1 LLLSIAMPTFWEAI
15 TLLTSKRNRDFQEVA
30 QLIANVFPDPLFVI
44 DLEANRFVWVSPGGI
59 SLFGLDVEESL
70 SLPAY
75 EFLKANLTPFE
86 PLATLWSERRAQA
99 EVAFEYNSDGK
110 SYFLE
115 GYWIRLKE
123 DLFALVLRD
132 VTELRHAQEELAKYA
147 EELAQQVQTLTQLKE
162 ALQKANETLK
172 AQSEQLRLLAA
183 VAAHT
188 DNTVIITDAE
198 GKIIWV
204 NRGFEKLTGYTLE
217 EVKGKIPGKLLQ
229 GPDTDPNAVARIR
242 EKLRKKE
249 PFVEEILN
257 YSRDGRPYWVRLY
270 ITPLTD
276 ELNRVTHFM
285 AIELDVTEDK
295 KRLQQLE
302 TQLRDIQEARSYAE
316 RIFRR
321 FLPPVEGLRE
331 IFRDAQV
338 WNAPLDGV
346 GGDFYFYAPQEG
358 GVLVALGDSTGHGAA
373 AALISVYAL
382 TSLWRASRQPIGN
395 LSSLYQELL
404 EGVVLSMG
412 EGTEGF
418 ELALLKYDQ
427 TTMRLEY
434 LGARRP
440 LWIFRQGQLHQ
451 VRGSRS
457 DISSHTASIPALQ
470 AVYLQPGDRLYLF
483 SDGVID
489 QLNPEGKKFSSNRLA
504 RFLEV
509 NQYLD
514 LSEQV
519 ALLKEAIAQWQG
531 SAPQTDDILFLAL
544 EV

>member
-1 LLLSIAMPTFWEAI
+1 MPTFWEAI
-15 TLLTSKRNRDFQEVA
+15 TLLTSKRNRDLQEVA
-30 QLIANVFPDPLFVI
+30 QLIGNVFPDPVFVI

-59 SLFGLDVEESL
+59 SLFGLDVEESF

-75 EFLKANLTPFE
+75 EFLKANLAPFDA
-86 PLATLWSERRAQA
+86 LTILWSERRAQA
-99 EVAFEYNSDGK
+99 EVAFEYNAEGK
-110 SYFLE
+110 TYFLQ

-132 VTELRHAQEELAKYA
+132 VTELHHTQEELAKYA

-162 ALQKANETLK
+162 ALQRANETLQ

-188 DNTVIITDAE
+188 DNAVIITDAE
-198 GKIIWV
+198 GKAIWV

-217 EVKGKIPGKLLQ
+217 DIKGKIPGKLLQ
-229 GPDTDPNAVARIR
+229 GPDTDPNTVARIR

-257 YSRDGRPYWVRLY
+257 YSRNGRPYWLRLY

-285 AIELDVTEDK
+285 AIELDITEDK

-331 IFRDAQV
+331 TFRDAQV

-346 GGDFYFYAPQEG
+346 ERF
-358 GVLVALGDSTGHGAA
+358 LLLCAA
-373 AALISVYAL
+373 
-382 TSLWRASRQPIGN
+382 
-395 LSSLYQELL
+395 
-404 EGVVLSMG
+404 EGVYWWRWAIVR
-412 EGTEGF
+412 
-418 ELALLKYDQ
+418 AW
-427 TTMRLEY
+427 
-434 LGARRP
+434 RR
-440 LWIFRQGQLHQ
+440 RCAH
-451 VRGSRS
+451 
-457 DISSHTASIPALQ
+457 
-470 AVYLQPGDRLYLF
+470 
-483 SDGVID
+483 
-489 QLNPEGKKFSSNRLA
+489 
-504 RFLEV
+504 
-509 NQYLD
+509 
-514 LSEQV
+514 
-519 ALLKEAIAQWQG
+519 
-531 SAPQTDDILFLAL
+531 
-544 EV
+544 

>member
-1 LLLSIAMPTFWEAI
+1 MPTFWEAI
-15 TLLTSKRNRDFQEVA
+15 TLLTSKRNRDLQEVA
-30 QLIANVFPDPLFVI
+30 QLIGNVFPDPVFVI
-44 DLEANRFVWVSPGGI
+44 DIAANKLVWISPGGI
-59 SLFGLDVEESL
+59 SLFGLDVDESL
-70 SLPAY
+70 ALPAY
-75 EFLKANLTPFE
+75 EFLRAHLTPFE
-86 PLATLWSERRAQA
+86 PLAILWAERQPQA

-110 SYFLE
+110 TYFFQ
-115 GYWIRLKE
+115 GYWIQLKG

-132 VTELRHAQEELAKYA
+132 VTDLKLAQEELTKYA

-162 ALQKANETLK
+162 ALQRANDTLQ

-188 DNTVIITDAE
+188 DNAVIITDAE
-198 GKIIWV
+198 GKAVWV

-217 EVKGKIPGKLLQ
+217 EVRGKVPGRLLQ
-229 GPDTDPNAVARIR
+229 GPETDPNTVARIR

-257 YSRDGRPYWVRLY
+257 YSKDGRPYWLRLY

-285 AIELDVTEDK
+285 AIELDITKDK
-295 KRLQQLE
+295 ERLRQLE
-302 TQLRDIQEARSYAE
+302 AQLRDIQEARSYAE
-316 RIFRR
+316 RIFKR
-321 FLPPVEGLRE
+321 FLLPVEGLRE
-331 IFRDAQV
+331 TFQDAQV

-358 GVLVALGDSTGHGAA
+358 GMFIALGDSTGHGAA

-404 EGVVLSMG
+404 DGVVLSMG

-418 ELALLKYDQ
+418 ELALLRYDQ
-427 TTMRLEY
+427 ATMRLEY

-457 DISSHTASIPALQ
+457 DISSHTSSIPTLQ

-483 SDGVID
+483 SDGLTD
-489 QLNPEGKKFSSNRLA
+489 QLNPEGKKFSSTRLA

-519 ALLKEAIAQWQG
+519 ALLQGAIAQWRGQ
-531 SAPQTDDILFLAL
+531 APQTDDILFLAL

>member
-1 LLLSIAMPTFWEAI
+1 MPTFWEAI
-15 TLLTSKRNRDFQEVA
+15 TLLTSKRNRDLQEVA
-30 QLIANVFPDPLFVI
+30 HLIGNVFPDPVFTV
-44 DLEANRFVWVSPGGI
+44 DLEANKLVWVSPGGI
-59 SLFGLDVEESL
+59 SLFGLDVDESL
-70 SLPAY
+70 ALPAY
-75 EFLKANLTPFE
+75 EFFKAHLTPFE
-86 PLATLWSERRAQA
+86 SLAILWAERQPQA
-99 EVAFEYNSDGK
+99 EVAFEYNSEGK
-110 SYFLE
+110 TYFLQ
-115 GYWIRLKE
+115 GYWIQLKD
-123 DLFALVLRD
+123 DLFALILKD
-132 VTELRHAQEELAKYA
+132 VTDLKLAQEELTKYA

-162 ALQKANETLK
+162 ALQRANDTLQ

-188 DNTVIITDAE
+188 DNAVIITDAE
-198 GKIIWV
+198 GKAVWV

-217 EVKGKIPGKLLQ
+217 DVRGRVPGKLLQ
-229 GPDTDPNAVARIR
+229 GPETDPNTVARIR

-257 YSRDGRPYWVRLY
+257 YSRDGRPYWLRLY

-285 AIELDVTEDK
+285 AIELDITEDK
-295 KRLQQLE
+295 KRIQQLE
-302 TQLRDIQEARSYAE
+302 AQLRDIQEARAYAE
-316 RIFRR
+316 RIFKR
-321 FLPPVEGLRE
+321 FLLPVEGLQE
-331 IFRDAQV
+331 TFQDAQV
-338 WNAPLDGV
+338 WNAPLAGV

-358 GVLVALGDSTGHGAA
+358 GMFIALGDSTGHGAA

-382 TSLWRASRQPIGN
+382 TSLWRASRQPVGN
-395 LSSLYQELL
+395 LPSLYQELL

-412 EGTEGF
+412 EGSEGF

-427 TTMRLEY
+427 ATMRLEY

-457 DISSHTASIPALQ
+457 DISSHTSSIPTLQ

-483 SDGVID
+483 SDGLTD
-489 QLNPEGKKFSSNRLA
+489 QLNPEGKKFSSSRLA

-509 NQYLD
+509 NQYLN
-514 LSEQV
+514 LSEQLT
-519 ALLKEAIAQWQG
+519 LLQEAITQWRAQ
-531 SAPQTDDILFLAL
+531 APQTDDILFLAL

>member
-1 LLLSIAMPTFWEAI
+1 MPTFWEAI
-15 TLLTSKRNRDFQEVA
+15 TLLTSKRNRDLQEVA
-30 QLIANVFPDPLFVI
+30 HLIGNVFPDPVFTV
-44 DLEANRFVWVSPGGI
+44 DLEANKLVWVSPGGI
-59 SLFGLDVEESL
+59 SLFGLDVDESL
-70 SLPAY
+70 ALPAY
-75 EFLKANLTPFE
+75 EFFKAHLTPFE
-86 PLATLWSERRAQA
+86 SLAILWAERQPQA
-99 EVAFEYNSDGK
+99 EVAFEYNSEGK
-110 SYFLE
+110 TYFLQ
-115 GYWIRLKE
+115 GYWIQLKD
-123 DLFALVLRD
+123 DLFALILKD
-132 VTELRHAQEELAKYA
+132 VTDLKLAQEELTKYA

-162 ALQKANETLK
+162 ALQRANDTLQ

-188 DNTVIITDAE
+188 DNAVIITDAE
-198 GKIIWV
+198 GKAVWV

-217 EVKGKIPGKLLQ
+217 DVRGRVPGKLLQ
-229 GPDTDPNAVARIR
+229 GPETDPNTTARIR

-257 YSRDGRPYWVRLY
+257 YSRDGRPYWLRLY

-285 AIELDVTEDK
+285 AIELDITEDK
-295 KRLQQLE
+295 KRIQQLE
-302 TQLRDIQEARSYAE
+302 AQLRDIQEARAYAE
-316 RIFRR
+316 RIFKR
-321 FLPPVEGLRE
+321 FLLPVEGLQE
-331 IFRDAQV
+331 TFQDAQV
-338 WNAPLDGV
+338 WNAPLAGV

-358 GVLVALGDSTGHGAA
+358 GMFIALGDSTGHGAA

-382 TSLWRASRQPIGN
+382 TSLWRASRQPVGN

-412 EGTEGF
+412 EGSEGF

-427 TTMRLEY
+427 ATMRLEY

-457 DISSHTASIPALQ
+457 DISSHTSSIPTLQ

-483 SDGVID
+483 SDGLTD
-489 QLNPEGKKFSSNRLA
+489 QLNPEGKKFSSSRLA

-509 NQYLD
+509 NQYLN
-514 LSEQV
+514 LSEQLT
-519 ALLKEAIAQWQG
+519 LLQEAITQWRAQ
-531 SAPQTDDILFLAL
+531 APQTDDILFLAL

>member
-1 LLLSIAMPTFWEAI
+1 MPTFWEAI
-15 TLLTSKRNRDFQEVA
+15 TLLTSKRNREFQEVA
-30 QLIANVFPDPLFVI
+30 QLISNVFPDPLFVI
-44 DLEANRFVWVSPGGI
+44 DLETNKFVWVSPGGI
-59 SLFGLDVEESL
+59 SLFGLDVEESF

-75 EFLKANLTPFE
+75 EFLKANLTPFDS
-86 PLATLWSERRAQA
+86 LAILWSERRAQA
-99 EVAFEYNSDGK
+99 EVAFAYNSEGK
-110 SYFLE
+110 TYFLQ

-132 VTELRHAQEELAKYA
+132 VTELHHTQEELAKYA

-162 ALQKANETLK
+162 ALQRANETLQ

-188 DNTVIITDAE
+188 DNAVIITDAE
-198 GKIIWV
+198 GKAIWV

-217 EVKGKIPGKLLQ
+217 DIKGKIPGKLLQ
-229 GPDTDPNAVARIR
+229 GPDTDPNTVARIR

-257 YSRDGRPYWVRLY
+257 YSRDGRPYWLRLY

-285 AIELDVTEDK
+285 AIELDITEDK

-331 IFRDAQV
+331 TFRDAQV

-358 GVLVALGDSTGHGAA
+358 GVFVALGDSTGHGAA

-418 ELALLKYDQ
+418 ELALLKYDRA
-427 TTMRLEY
+427 TMRLEY

-457 DISSHTASIPALQ
+457 DISSHTASIPTLQ

-519 ALLKEAIAQWQG
+519 ALLKEAIAQWRG
-531 SAPQTDDILFLAL
+531 PAPQLDDILFLAL

>member
-1 LLLSIAMPTFWEAI
+1 
-15 TLLTSKRNRDFQEVA
+15 
-30 QLIANVFPDPLFVI
+30 
-44 DLEANRFVWVSPGGI
+44 
-59 SLFGLDVEESL
+59 
-70 SLPAY
+70 
-75 EFLKANLTPFE
+75 
-86 PLATLWSERRAQA
+86 
-99 EVAFEYNSDGK
+99 
-110 SYFLE
+110 
-115 GYWIRLKE
+115 
-123 DLFALVLRD
+123 
-132 VTELRHAQEELAKYA
+132 
-147 EELAQQVQTLTQLKE
+147 
-162 ALQKANETLK
+162 
-172 AQSEQLRLLAA
+172 
-183 VAAHT
+183 
-188 DNTVIITDAE
+188 
-198 GKIIWV
+198 
-204 NRGFEKLTGYTLE
+204 
-217 EVKGKIPGKLLQ
+217 
-229 GPDTDPNAVARIR
+229 
-242 EKLRKKE
+242 
-249 PFVEEILN
+249 
-257 YSRDGRPYWVRLY
+257 
-270 ITPLTD
+270 
-276 ELNRVTHFM
+276 M
-285 AIELDVTEDK
+285 AIELDITEDK

-331 IFRDAQV
+331 TFRDAQV

-358 GVLVALGDSTGHGAA
+358 GVFVALGDSTGHGAA

-418 ELALLKYDQ
+418 ELALLKYDRA
-427 TTMRLEY
+427 TMRLEY

-457 DISSHTASIPALQ
+457 DISSHTASIPTLQ

-519 ALLKEAIAQWQG
+519 ALLKEAIAQWRG
-531 SAPQTDDILFLAL
+531 PAPQTDDILFLAL